1 MAPPRSG
8 SSHRYAYPVAR
19 FRRREIPKPVDYPA
33 RSIHATD
40 YPPTSAGNGFHAA
53 LHSTLRGAV
62 TRLSYPRA
70 QAFARCRVGQIS
82 PPTPV
87 SSRTPC
93 QPPCAASVTLFRQ
106 VPPAPLSKRIRRQ
119 PGCAGHCLPASVP
132 WSPNLGLSAQIGSKG
147 TLLCPAPIAAA
158 PARLGARGCSGN
170 PGSVGSRTGLAMEWR
185 FGWQPT

>member
-8 SSHRYAYPVAR
+8 SSLRYAYPVAR

-106 VPPAPLSKRIRRQ
+106 VPPAPLCKAHSSSARMHRALPPCVRSVVAQ
-119 PGCAGHCLPASVP
+119 SRPVGPDWVEGHVSVP
-132 WSPNLGLSAQIGSKG
+132 SAQRSRASSIRS
-147 TLLCPAPIAAA
+147 T
-158 PARLGARGCSGN
+158 RLQR
-170 PGSVGSRTGLAMEWR
+170 
-185 FGWQPT
+185 